1 MRWQGTLVF
10 SWLGGLALLLLLP
23 FLAGFLP
30 IVRFP
35 RERIDIAVHPREI
48 EVSGLYV
55 YRNPWP
61 FPVTQGFT
69 VPLPMDANHPM
80 PTELTAT
87 RVSPDAAFLPLRTI
101 LGRPGF
107 EVRFR
112 PFEEIQV
119 AVRYRQLAPSR
130 DGRYLL
136 TTTRPWR
143 RPLEHGVYTLALHDV
158 ALRYS
163 NYALAPDPHG
173 MLAFERTDFMPE
185 DDWRFRWEARGT
197 EGEHPAQ

>member
-1 MRWQGTLVF
+1 MRRQRALVF
-10 SWLGGLALLLLLP
+10 PWLGGLALLLLLP
-23 FLAGFLP
+23 FLAGLVP

-35 RERIDIAVHPREI
+35 RERIDIAVYPREI

-69 VPLPMDANHPM
+69 VPLPVDANHSM

-87 RVSPDAAFLPLRTI
+87 RVSPDPAALPLRTI
-101 LGRPGF
+101 LGRTGF

-119 AVRYRQLAPSR
+119 AVRYRQRVATE

-136 TTTRPWR
+136 T
-143 RPLEHGVYTLALHDV
+143 
-158 ALRYS
+158 
-163 NYALAPDPHG
+163 
-173 MLAFERTDFMPE
+173 
-185 DDWRFRWEARGT
+185 
-197 EGEHPAQ
+197 